1 MAHAYFQILYFLNPT
16 SSDVTLFQDKE
27 TSRNGGTYMGHFHKT
42 DPITEQKLSKYVM
55 YLYSMKLVIY
65 SDNVLNMDHLLKL
78 EQ

>member
-1 MAHAYFQILYFLNPT
+1 MSKTH
-16 SSDVTLFQDKE
+16 
-27 TSRNGGTYMGHFHKT
+27 MGHFHKT

>member
-1 MAHAYFQILYFLNPT
+1 MGVPSKFFFRFYGKMT
-16 SSDVTLFQDKE
+16 V
-27 TSRNGGTYMGHFHKT
+27 GHFHKT
-42 DPITEQKLSKYVM
+42 DPITDQKLSKYVM